1 MEIKIKKLHP
11 NAVVPGY
18 ALAGDAGLDL
28 RCIEEVTLEPGVP
41 VRIKTGLAIEI
52 PAGYVML
59 MWDKSG
65 LATKYSLKTL
75 GGVIEH
81 TYRGE
86 HQVGMINLGKESH
99 TFRPGDKVAQ
109 MLIQPIIT
117 AVPVEVDE
125 LSETERGSGGFG
137 STGN

>member
-11 NAVVPGY
+11 NATLPEY
-18 ALAGDAGLDL
+18 ALEGDAGMDL
-28 RCIEEVTLEPGVP
+28 RCVEEITLEPGVP

-52 PAGYVML
+52 PEGYVML

-65 LATKYSLKTL
+65 LATKHALKTL

-86 HQVGMINLGKESH
+86 HQVGMINLGKQNH
-99 TFRPGDKVAQ
+99 TFYPGDKIAQ

-117 AVPVEVDE
+117 AVPVEVTE
-125 LSETERGSGGFG
+125 LSETERGGAGFG